1 MMDSNSQMYS
11 ECYKNALVLFLL
23 FTRSRRREKAA
34 IHLHRNV
41 NHKRSR
47 GTVEA
52 RRRTLS
58 CMLVKT
64 EEGSVNIVTWS
75 IGSDSHTVL
84 EINPFKDEAQNAL
97 FKDPVRTAQ

>member
-1 MMDSNSQMYS
+1 MYS

-23 FTRSRRREKAA
+23 VTRSRREKPA

-41 NHKRSR
+41 NYKRSR

-52 RRRTLS
+52 RQKVSRTSS

-64 EEGSVNIVTWS
+64 EEGSVNK
-75 IGSDSHTVL
+75 
-84 EINPFKDEAQNAL
+84 IN
-97 FKDPVRTAQ
+97 

>member
-23 FTRSRRREKAA
+23 VTRSRRREKAA

-52 RRRTLS
+52 RRNVSRTS
-58 CMLVKT
+58 SPMLVKT
-64 EEGSVNIVTWS
+64 EEGSVN
-75 IGSDSHTVL
+75 TV
-84 EINPFKDEAQNAL
+84 N
-97 FKDPVRTAQ
+97 